1 MFYSQ
6 FGEDRILSR
15 IFRGKRRGACIEVGA
30 NDGVYGS
37 TSLHFER
44 LGWRCI
50 LIEPNP
56 ELCREIRTRRKAE
69 LFECAASDRPGT
81 LTLHVAQGAWRADGM
96 STVSD
101 RPEDHARIRQLGF
114 QTYDVHVRADTL
126 DAILTAAG
134 LQEPPD
140 FISIDVEGHEQ
151 QVLSGFSL
159 ERWKPTVLIIEDNS
173 ATMNKAI
180 GDYLARFGYLRFR
193 RTGVNDWY
201 AHRSNR
207 RLVNLASRSWLALRL
222 LAIRGKRRL
231 RAVGVLSDVAAAA
244 AVSERQKP

>member
-30 NDGVYGS
+30 NDGVHGS
-37 TSLHFER
+37 TSLHFEG

-56 ELCREIRTRRKAE
+56 ELCREIRARRKAE
-69 LFECAASDRPGT
+69 LFECAASDQPGA

-101 RPEDHARIRQLGF
+101 RPEDHARIRQQGF
-114 QTYDVHVRADTL
+114 QTHPIHVRADTL
-126 DAILTAAG
+126 DAILSRGRDSAGAGFHQHRRRRARAAG
-134 LQEPPD
+134 ARRFFD
-140 FISIDVEGHEQ
+140 R
-151 QVLSGFSL
+151 SL
-159 ERWKPTVLIIEDNS
+159 AADGADHRRQFRERPTH
-173 ATMNKAI
+173 AI
-180 GDYLARFGYLRFR
+180 GDYLGRYGYVRFR

-201 AHRSNR
+201 AHRSNK
-207 RLVNLASRSWLALRL
+207 RLVNLASRSCLALKL

-231 RAVGVLSDVAAAA
+231 RAAGVLRDARPRAGS
-244 AVSERQKP
+244 SNP

>member
-15 IFRGKRRGACIEVGA
+15 IFRGKRRGLCIEVGA
-30 NDGVYGS
+30 NDGVHGS
-37 TSLHFER
+37 TSLHFEG

-56 ELCREIRTRRKAE
+56 ELCREIRARRKAE

-81 LTLHVAQGAWRADGM
+81 LTLHVVQGALGADGM

-101 RPEDHARIRQLGF
+101 RPEDHARIREHGF
-114 QTYDVHVRADTL
+114 QTYQVQVRADTL
-126 DAILTAAG
+126 DSILAAAG
-134 LQEPPD
+134 LQETPD
-140 FISIDVEGHEQ
+140 FVSIDVEGYEQ

-159 ERWKPTVLIIEDNS
+159 ARWRPTVLLIEDNS
-173 ATMNKAI
+173 AAANSAI
-180 GDYLARFGYLRFR
+180 DTYLARHGYVRFR

-201 AHRSNR
+201 AHSSNK
-207 RLVNLASRSWLALRL
+207 RLVNLASRSLLALRL
-222 LAIRGKRRL
+222 LAIRAKRRL
-231 RAVGVLSDVAAAA
+231 RAAGVLPGVPRASG
-244 AVSERQKP
+244 

>member
-15 IFRGKRRGACIEVGA
+15 IFRGKRRGACVEVGA
-30 NDGVYGS
+30 NDGVHGS
-37 TSLHFER
+37 TSLHFEG

-56 ELCREIRTRRKAE
+56 ELCREIRARRKAE

-101 RPEDHARIRQLGF
+101 RPEDHARIQQQGF
-114 QTYDVHVRADTL
+114 QTYEVQVRSDTL

-134 LQEPPD
+134 LQEAPD

-151 QVLSGFSL
+151 QVLNGLSL

-173 ATMNKAI
+173 ATANSAT
-180 GDYLARFGYLRFR
+180 DQHLARYGYVRFR

-207 RLVNLASRSWLALRL
+207 RLVNLVSRSWLALRL
-222 LAIRGKRRL
+222 LAIRVKRRL
-231 RAVGVLSDVAAAA
+231 RAAGALPNAQPRASGG
-244 AVSERQKP
+244 SP